1 MRVSTAVD
9 RDVGNWYTLFMIRA
23 FQIAPIFDRGLKTP
37 KHNKRSG
44 VCCFLLLLLLCVS
57 LVGCSEPEEKPI
69 WEEVKVGDL
78 APDTGNVPRAE
89 FVKALNLEVHVFEI
103 PADNIGE
110 LDDIRKQLRIRPL
123 QLTNFK
129 AFNAN
134 SFLAR
139 FGRGESWNEV
149 RAILNATDAREAMK
163 VSLMLTDNEPQTL
176 AVTALSNTQTV
187 FYTGIDGSRQGAK
200 VGPGLIGLRI
210 KADRIPGRRGICS
223 VVAYP
228 VFYLPIKNTI
238 RELDS
243 QMKRREFLFTAAA
256 FGLRMSPGDFVYLGP
271 KEFVRDQT
279 DLGGLFFTNLQG
291 SLFLDTAER
300 KPPGRKTAVRV
311 FLLACTRID
320 D

>member
-1 MRVSTAVD
+1 
-9 RDVGNWYTLFMIRA
+9 
-23 FQIAPIFDRGLKTP
+23 
-37 KHNKRSG
+37 
-44 VCCFLLLLLLCVS
+44 
-57 LVGCSEPEEKPI
+57 
-69 WEEVKVGDL
+69 
-78 APDTGNVPRAE
+78 
-89 FVKALNLEVHVFEI
+89 
-103 PADNIGE
+103 
-110 LDDIRKQLRIRPL
+110 
-123 QLTNFK
+123 
-129 AFNAN
+129 
-134 SFLAR
+134 
-139 FGRGESWNEV
+139 
-149 RAILNATDAREAMK
+149 
-163 VSLMLTDNEPQTL
+163 
-176 AVTALSNTQTV
+176 LSNTQTV